1 MALANVALTDT
12 FDYWR
17 TVTNSMVVALNDK
30 LIYCNTSNAN
40 TVSITPF
47 ASRSSNLSVNILTS
61 TSVSDSVT
69 GNVASAYS
77 VNTVNQLAISYGAAS
92 NTWANVIGGTSNT
105 WANSVAA
112 SSNAWANTI
121 AVGSNNWSNTVG
133 ASGNSWSNTVGF
145 SANTYSGVTYAPK
158 ISPTFTGTVT
168 LNANIANQTLTD
180 GSTISWDVS
189 LGSVATVTLGGN
201 RTMAAPTNLKI
212 GTYILHVVQD
222 GSGNRTITWNSVFKW
237 PAGVAPV
244 LTTTANRRD
253 LFSFV
258 SDGTNLYGSYLPDVR

>member
-77 VNTVNQLAISYGAAS
+77 VNTVNQLAISYGAAGNTWANVVGASS
-92 NTWANVIGGTSNT
+92 NTWANTMAAAGNT
-105 WANSVAA
+105 WANTVGLG
-112 SSNAWANTI
+112 AN
-121 AVGSNNWSNTVG
+121 GWSNTVG